1 MHFKYGYK
9 DMNNIVSVN
18 SLANNSGKRTRKNA
32 NPFSNSSNLKIR
44 ELEITVTNKC
54 NLTCRG
60 CGFNVPNQIAAVEGE
75 GIDQHIKALKKLK
88 SLGLSIGKVVLV
100 GGEAALAKSLAEYIT
115 QIRLVD
121 IADQVEL
128 VTNGLYP
135 QGVTTA
141 VLKQLDSVVIS
152 DYICTDRFETHWRQY
167 LEASGYSNKIDF
179 RRKDAWD
186 DLLSE
191 VENDVSETEEHWK
204 TCFYRSYDVTL
215 ERGRLFSCSRIAKKK
230 WDQQGLLIESI
241 TSLSAIDE
249 YLNSTKPKQ
258 ACYSCATVG
267 NCSQIPVAEQVS
279 TDIEKIVAKAEK
291 YMGEVIKHG

>member
-1 MHFKYGYK
+1 
-9 DMNNIVSVN
+9 MNMIN
-18 SLANNSGKRTRKNA
+18 SLANNSDERTKKKA
-32 NPFSNSSNLKIR
+32 NPFSDASNLKIR

-75 GIDQHIKALKKLK
+75 GIDQHITALNKLK
-88 SLGLSIGKVVLV
+88 SLRLSIGKIVLV

-121 IADQVEL
+121 IADQIEL

-135 QGVTTA
+135 QGVGQE
-141 VLKQLDSVVIS
+141 VLKQLDSLVIS

-179 RRKDAWD
+179 RRKSAWD

-191 VENDVSETEEHWK
+191 VENDVSETEEHWI
-204 TCFYRSYDVTL
+204 TCFYRNCDVTL

-230 WDQQGLLIESI
+230 WDEQGLLIESI
-241 TSLSAIDE
+241 TSVKEVGE
-249 YLNSTKPKQ
+249 YLNSAKPKK

-267 NCSQIPVAEQVS
+267 SCSQIPVAEQVS
-279 TDIEKIVAKAEK
+279 TDIEKILAKAEK
-291 YMGEVIKHG
+291 YMDKVINHG

>member
-152 DYICTDRFETHWRQY
+152 DYICTDRFETSWRRY
-167 LEASGYSNKIDF
+167 LKANDYSNRIDF
-179 RRKDAWD
+179 RRKEAWD
-186 DLLSE
+186 DLFSE
-191 VENDVSETEEHWK
+191 VDNDASATEEHWK

-230 WDQQGLLIESI
+230 WDEQGLLIESI

>member
-1 MHFKYGYK
+1 VRFKYGYK
-9 DMNNIVSVN
+9 DMNSIVSVN
-18 SLANNSGKRTRKNA
+18 SLANNSDKRTKKNA
-32 NPFSNSSNLKIR
+32 NPFSEFSSLKIR

-60 CGFNVPNQIAAVEGE
+60 CGFNVPNQIAAAEGE
-75 GIDQHIKALKKLK
+75 GIDQHIKALNELK
-88 SLGLSIGKVVLV
+88 SLGLSIGKIVLV
-100 GGEAALAKSLAEYIT
+100 GGEAALAKSLPDYIT

-121 IADQVEL
+121 IADEVEL

-135 QGVTTA
+135 QGVTKE
-141 VLKQLDSVVIS
+141 VLNRLDSLVIS

-167 LEASGYSNKIDF
+167 LEVSGYSNKIDF

-186 DLLSE
+186 DLFSE
-191 VENDVSETEEHWK
+191 VDNDASATEEHWK
-204 TCFYRSYDVTL
+204 TCFYRNYDVTL

-230 WDQQGLLIESI
+230 WDEQGLVIEST

-249 YLNSTKPKQ
+249 YLNSSKPKK

-291 YMGEVIKHG
+291 YMDKVINHG

>member
-1 MHFKYGYK
+1 M
-9 DMNNIVSVN
+9 IN
-18 SLANNSGKRTRKNA
+18 SLANNSDKRAKKNA
-32 NPFSNSSNLKIR
+32 NPFSDSSRLKIR

-60 CGFNVPNQIAAVEGE
+60 CGFDVPNQIAAVEGA
-75 GIDQHIKALKKLK
+75 GIDQHIKALKTLK
-88 SLGLSIGKVVLV
+88 SLGLSIGKIVLV
-100 GGEAALAKSLAEYIT
+100 GGEAALAKLLPDYIA

-121 IADQVEL
+121 IADQIEL

-135 QGVTTA
+135 QGVTRS
-141 VLKQLDSVVIS
+141 VLTQLDSVVIS
-152 DYICTDRFETHWRQY
+152 DYICTDGFEIHWRQY
-167 LEASGYSNKIDF
+167 LETSGYRNKIDF

-191 VENDVSETEEHWK
+191 VENDVLETEDHWK
-204 TCFYRSYDVTL
+204 TCFYRNCDVTL

-230 WDQQGLLIESI
+230 WDEQGLLIESI
-241 TSLSAIDE
+241 TSVEKIGE

-291 YMGEVIKHG
+291 YMDKVIKHG

>member
-179 RRKDAWD
+179 RRKSAWD

-204 TCFYRSYDVTL
+204 TCFYRNCDVTL

-230 WDQQGLLIESI
+230 WDEQGLLIESI

>member
-1 MHFKYGYK
+1 VHLKYGYIE
-9 DMNNIVSVN
+9 MNNIVSVN
-18 SLANNSGKRTRKNA
+18 SLANNSDERVKKNS
-32 NPFSNSSNLKIR
+32 NPFSDSSRLKIR

-60 CGFNVPNQIAAVEGE
+60 CGFDVPNQIAAVEGE

-100 GGEAALAKSLAEYIT
+100 GGEAALAKSLAEYII

-141 VLKQLDSVVIS
+141 VLNQLDSVVIS
-152 DYICTDRFETHWRQY
+152 DYICTVRFETHWRQY

-179 RRKDAWD
+179 RRKSAWD

-204 TCFYRSYDVTL
+204 TCFYRNCDVTL

-230 WDQQGLLIESI
+230 WDEQGLLIEST

-267 NCSQIPVAEQVS
+267 SCSQIPVAEQVS
-279 TDIEKIVAKAEK
+279 TNLEKVVAKAEK
-291 YMGEVIKHG
+291 YMDKVINHG

>member
-1 MHFKYGYK
+1 M
-9 DMNNIVSVN
+9 IN
-18 SLANNSGKRTRKNA
+18 SLANNSDERTKKNA
-32 NPFSNSSNLKIR
+32 NPFSDSSSLKIR

-60 CGFNVPNQIAAVEGE
+60 CGFNVPNQISAVEGE

-88 SLGLSIGKVVLV
+88 GLGLSIGKVVLV
-100 GGEAALAKSLAEYIT
+100 GGEAALAKSLSDYIS

-121 IADQVEL
+121 TADQIEL

-135 QGVTTA
+135 QGVNQE
-141 VLKQLDSVVIS
+141 VLKQLDSLVIS
-152 DYICTDRFETHWRQY
+152 DYICTDRFETTWRQY
-167 LEASGYSNKIDF
+167 LKINGYSNKIDF
-179 RRKDAWD
+179 RRKGAWD

-191 VENDVSETEEHWK
+191 VENDAALTEHHWK
-204 TCFYRSYDVTL
+204 GCFYRSYDVTL

-230 WDQQGLLIESI
+230 WDEQGLLIEST
-241 TSLSAIDE
+241 TSVIEIGE

-267 NCSQIPVAEQVS
+267 SCSQIPVAEQVS
-279 TDIEKIVAKAEK
+279 TDIEKIVTKAEK
-291 YMGEVIKHG
+291 YMDKVINHG

>member
-1 MHFKYGYK
+1 
-9 DMNNIVSVN
+9 MNSVISVN
-18 SLANNSGKRTRKNA
+18 SLANNSDKRTKKNA
-32 NPFSNSSNLKIR
+32 NPFFGSSNLKIR

-60 CGFNVPNQIAAVEGE
+60 CGFDVPNQIAAVSGE
-75 GIDQHIKALKKLK
+75 GIDQHIAALYQLK
-88 SLGLSIGKVVLV
+88 GLGLLIGKIVLV

-121 IADQVEL
+121 IADQIEL

-135 QGVTTA
+135 QGVGQE
-141 VLKQLDSVVIS
+141 VLKQLDSLVIS

-179 RRKDAWD
+179 RRKSAWD

-191 VENDVSETEEHWK
+191 VENDVSETEEHWN

-215 ERGRLFSCSRIAKKK
+215 ERGRLFTCSRIAKKN
-230 WDQQGLLIESI
+230 WDEQGLLIESI
-241 TSLSAIDE
+241 TSVEKIGE
-249 YLNSTKPKQ
+249 YLSSAKPKK

-267 NCSQIPVAEQVS
+267 SCSQIPVAEQVS
-279 TDIEKIVAKAEK
+279 TNLEKVVAKAEK
-291 YMGEVIKHG
+291 YMDKVINHG